1 MKARLM
7 MMLAA
12 SLLLT
17 FAACGGPEERKAKY
31 RLRAQEYMQTGNFP
45 KARVALR
52 NVLKIDPKDA
62 EAYFLYAEVEEK
74 EKNWRNAFAHYQRV
88 IELVPDH
95 EQALLKLGKFYLRG
109 RVDEKVREI
118 ADRLLALHPN
128 HVSARALK
136 TALTASAGH
145 LEDAIVTAEAL
156 STQYPDAVDPAIL
169 LFTLYGLRDQQER
182 AEPLLKKALELHPRD
197 LDLLHSLA
205 MTYVRTGNTDL
216 AEATFRRII
225 EQEPTVFDHYLK
237 LALFFD
243 QQRVYERAESVLRDA
258 LRYAPE
264 SEERHLA
271 LADYLA
277 GRRGFQ
283 AAELVLHEAE
293 RLLPHAVNIQFT
305 LGRLYEMNHR
315 LDRARATYEALADR
329 NRSKPAGTNATVKL
343 AALDW
348 IEGKREE
355 AIREL
360 QEALHDNPRSAE
372 ALMLHGRIALQKGD
386 GRGAIQDFRTV
397 LKDQPEQAEAYALLG
412 QSHLITEEAALAK
425 ENFEKAVALSPN
437 LYQAHLAL
445 AILDASTGRAKDARG
460 RLEEVLKQTPSDV
473 NTLGLLLNLQMAD
486 HDWSG
491 SEQTIARMQQTG
503 LNQFTSD
510 IAQGNLHQARL
521 QWEQAIMAFE
531 RAAQALPEAPEPL
544 FALVRIETRSGK
556 LAHAQAR
563 LEHVIAQHP
572 EHGYAHGLLG
582 EILILKGDQ
591 ERAQQELQKATRLK
605 PQWSTPWMNWATLRF
620 SQNDPGEAA
629 RILER
634 GIHSNPETEELRI
647 LLASH
652 LGANGQ
658 IDRAI
663 AEYEA
668 ILQKHPHSLMAANNL
683 AALLVDYKAN
693 AHNLNRALALTRDF
707 EQRAPN
713 PFFLDTLGWVHL
725 KMGHQD
731 EAIRVI
737 ERAVDEAPQQPILNY
752 HLGMAHFKAGHRKQ
766 ARSHLEKAVRSKQ
779 SFPGIEEA
787 RSVLAQS
794 AG

>member
-1 MKARLM
+1 M
-7 MMLAA
+7 
-12 SLLLT
+12 
-17 FAACGGPEERKAKY
+17 
-31 RLRAQEYMQTGNFP
+31 
-45 KARVALR
+45 
-52 NVLKIDPKDA
+52 
-62 EAYFLYAEVEEK
+62 
-74 EKNWRNAFAHYQRV
+74 
-88 IELVPDH
+88 IELVPEH
-95 EQALLKLGKFYLRG
+95 ERALVKLGKFYLQG
-109 RVDEKVREI
+109 RVDDKVREI

-128 HVSARALK
+128 QVSARALK
-136 TALTASAGH
+136 AALTASAGH
-145 LEDAIVTAEAL
+145 LDEAILTAEAL
-156 STQYPDAVDPAIL
+156 STQYPEAVDPAIL
-169 LFTLYGLRDQQER
+169 LYTLYGLQNHHER
-182 AEPLLKKALELHPRD
+182 AEPILKKVLALHPRD

-205 MTYVRTGNTDL
+205 MTYVRAGNAGQ

-225 EQEPTVFDHYLK
+225 EQEPTVYDHYLK

-243 QQRVYERAESVLRDA
+243 QQRVYDRAESVLRDA
-258 LRYAPE
+258 LRRDPE

-277 GRRGFQ
+277 GRRGFEP
-283 AAELVLHEAE
+283 AELVLQEAE
-293 RLLPHAVNIQFT
+293 HLLPHAVNIQFA

-315 LDRARATYEALADR
+315 LDRARATYEALSDR
-329 NRSKPAGTNATVKL
+329 HRNKPAGTNATVKL

-386 GRGAIQDFRTV
+386 GRGAIQDFRSV

-412 QSHLITEEAALAK
+412 QSHLITEEAELAK

-445 AILDASTGRAKDARG
+445 AILDASAGRTKDARG
-460 RLEEVLKQTPSDV
+460 RLEEVLKQSPSDV
-473 NTLGLLLNLQMAD
+473 NTLGLLLNLQTAD
-486 HDWSG
+486 QDWNG

-503 LNQFTSD
+503 LNQFASD

-521 QWEQAIMAFE
+521 QWEQAITAFE
-531 RAAQALPEAPEPL
+531 RAARALPEAPEPL

-563 LEHVIAQHP
+563 LEQVLVQHP
-572 EHGYAHGLLG
+572 DHKYAHGLLG
-582 EILILKGDQ
+582 EIFILKADT
-591 ERAQQELQKATRLK
+591 ERAPQELQKATSLNPK
-605 PQWSTPWMNWATLRF
+605 WSTPWMNWATLKF
-620 SQNDPGEAA
+620 SQNNPDDAT
-629 RILER
+629 RILEQ
-634 GIHSNPETEELRI
+634 GIQSNPETEELRM

-652 LGANGQ
+652 LSTNGQ

-683 AALLVDYKAN
+683 ASLLVDYKAD
-693 AHNLNRALALTRDF
+693 ASNLNRALALTRDF

-737 ERAVDEAPQQPILNY
+737 QRAIEEAPQQPIINY

-766 ARSHLEKAVRSKQ
+766 AQSHLEKAIRSKQ

-787 RSVLAQS
+787 RSVLAES